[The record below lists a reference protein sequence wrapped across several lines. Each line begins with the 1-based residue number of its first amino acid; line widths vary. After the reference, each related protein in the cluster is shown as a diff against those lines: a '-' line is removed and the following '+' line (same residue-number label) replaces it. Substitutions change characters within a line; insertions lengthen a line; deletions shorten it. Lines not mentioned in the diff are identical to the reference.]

1 MITKKRLFD
10 YFGLNAIR
18 KKESVFVLICL
29 ILCGILFFIPTGF
42 EGAQESG
49 AHPVKAQII
58 ETDNSQIHI
67 VGLIKIGSQALKV
80 RILEGDYKG
89 QTRDTVN
96 HFLGKLDLDKF
107 YSPGEK
113 VLAVLEID
121 ENVLNGVRVID
132 RYRLDMTLFLVLLFV
147 FLLVLYAGWIGF
159 KAIISFFITTLVIW
173 KVMLPGYLRYVDPII
188 LSLTIVTI
196 LSALTIFLV
205 AGFTKKGLVAFIGS
219 FSGIIITCI
228 IALLCGRFFKIPGE
242 ILPWSEGILYMG
254 FLKLKLA
261 DIFLSGIFIASTGAV
276 MDVAMDVAASQ
287 EELAMKNP
295 DISVKEHILSGFRVG
310 RVVIG
315 TMTTTLLLAY
325 SGGYSTLLM
334 MFIAQGVPVMNIL
347 NYQIVSA
354 EILHTVVGSFG
365 LVAVAPLT
373 AIAGGLIF
381 SKGKNAL

>member
-1 MITKKRLFD
+1 
-10 YFGLNAIR
+10 
-18 KKESVFVLICL
+18 
-29 ILCGILFFIPTGF
+29 
-42 EGAQESG
+42 
-49 AHPVKAQII
+49 
-58 ETDNSQIHI
+58 
-67 VGLIKIGSQALKV
+67 
-80 RILEGDYKG
+80 
-89 QTRDTVN
+89 
-96 HFLGKLDLDKF
+96 
-107 YSPGEK
+107 
-113 VLAVLEID
+113 
-121 ENVLNGVRVID
+121 
-132 RYRLDMTLFLVLLFV
+132 
-147 FLLVLYAGWIGF
+147 
-159 KAIISFFITTLVIW
+159 
-173 KVMLPGYLRYVDPII
+173 
-188 LSLTIVTI
+188 
-196 LSALTIFLV
+196 
-205 AGFTKKGLVAFIGS
+205 
-219 FSGIIITCI
+219 
-228 IALLCGRFFKIPGE
+228 
-242 ILPWSEGILYMG
+242 MG